1 MYFARRSTIVLAL
14 FAAAPAALES
24 QDRLPTMPGYA
35 QFAQVAPLVNQ
46 VNQQINSQRVSNV
59 TWLGDGSGIEYTVG
73 GQGGRRF
80 RYVFATRARS
90 EIPFPTAGG
99 RAAAEPAAAQGSCSQ
114 FVDRGRQAESELSP
128 DGTRLAVYRDRNLY
142 LATPADCRAANGTAI
157 TTDGSVKDRIKYGT
171 ASWVYGEE
179 LEQTSAFW
187 WSPDSKKLAYYR
199 FDESRIPDYYLQVGQ
214 TGIYDT
220 VDVEAYPKTGYP
232 NPVVDLFVY
241 DVATK
246 KSTRIDV
253 RDGKPFTNDVVGHY
267 VYNVA
272 WTPDS
277 REITFNRKNRRQN
290 VLELTFCD
298 PTGGK
303 CRVVVREE
311 WPTGWLENH
320 TLEDDMIWL
329 ADGQRF
335 LWTSHRNG
343 FENYYLYDRSGKLL
357 NSVTQNVADLAKS
370 DEGLLQAGEGAFKL
384 DEMAGILWYTARDGG
399 NYMKVQLHRVGLD
412 GRNDKRVTD
421 TAFTHTINISPDG
434 KYFVDIAQTHDVPP
448 ITRVI
453 DREGNVVVELAR
465 ADAGAIEK
473 AGLRKTEM
481 FTFLSAD
488 GKTRLHGTIKFPS
501 NFDPMKKYPALLSV
515 YGGPNFTSVTESFA
529 SPSTI
534 AEFGFLTLTVDTRAS
549 KGQGHKLLDDLY
561 LKLGIPE
568 IDDMAAAVRWLA
580 SRPYF
585 DAARVG
591 IFGTSYG
598 GYASLM
604 ALLRYPSVFAA
615 ASSSSPVT
623 DWRNYD
629 TIYTERYM
637 WIPQENAAG
646 YDAGSTNT
654 YAGALKGDLL
664 LYYGSADNN
673 VHPNNTMQMVRAL
686 QAARKHFE
694 LQVGP
699 DQGHTPVDQQRMLEF
714 FIENLK
720 MKSVERD

>member
-1 MYFARRSTIVLAL
+1 MSIARPTRLVLVLGVAL
-14 FAAAPAALES
+14 PALVGA
-24 QDRLPTMPGYA
+24 QDRLPTMPGYS
-35 QFAQVAPLVNQ
+35 QFNRVSPLIGQ
-46 VNQQINSQRVSNV
+46 VNQQVAASRVSNV
-59 TWLGDGSGIEYTVG
+59 TWLPNGAGLEYTVG
-73 GQGGRRF
+73 GQGGKRF
-80 RYVFATRARS
+80 RYSFASKAKT
-90 EIPFPTAGG
+90 EIPFPQAQP
-99 RAAAEPAAAQGSCSQ
+99 RPLPAAAQGGCSQ
-114 FVDRGRQAESELSP
+114 VVDRGRQVEAELSP
-128 DGTRLAVYRDRNLY
+128 DGSKLAVYRDRNLY
-142 LATPADCRAANGTAI
+142 LAPPGDCRAANAVAI
-157 TTDGSVKDRIKYGT
+157 TTDGSTTARIKYGT

-187 WSPDSKKLAYYR
+187 WSPDGSKLAYYR
-199 FDESRIPDYYLQVGQ
+199 FDESKIPDYYLQIGQ

-241 DVATK
+241 DVATR

-253 RDGKPFTNDVVGHY
+253 RDGKAFTNDVVGHY

-290 VLELTFCD
+290 ILELTFCD
-298 PTGGK
+298 PAGGK

-320 TLEDDMIWL
+320 TLDDDMIWL
-329 ADGQRF
+329 SDGQRF

-343 FENYYLYDRSGKLL
+343 FENYYLYDRTGKLI
-357 NSVTQNVADLAKS
+357 NPVTSNVADLAKS
-370 DEGLLQAGEGAFKL
+370 DEGLLQLGEGAFNV
-384 DEMAGILWYTARDGG
+384 DERSNTLWYTARDGG

-412 GRNDKRVTD
+412 GKNDRRLTD
-421 TAFTHTINISPDG
+421 TAFTHSVNISPDG
-434 KYFVDIAQTHDVPP
+434 KYFVDIAQSHDVPP

-453 DREGNVVVELAR
+453 DRDGNIVVELAR

-473 AGLRKTEM
+473 AGLKKVEM
-481 FTFLSAD
+481 FTFLAAD
-488 GKTRLHGTIKFPS
+488 GKTRLHGTIAFPS
-501 NFDPMKKYPALLSV
+501 NFDPAKKYPALLSV
-515 YGGPNFTSVTESFA
+515 YGGPNFSAVSETFKL
-529 SPSTI
+529 PSSI
-534 AEFGFLTLTVDTRAS
+534 AEFGFITLTLDTRAS

-561 LKLGIPE
+561 LKLGITE
-568 IDDMAAAVRWLA
+568 IDDMAAGVRSLA
-580 SRPYF
+580 ARPYF

-591 IFGTSYG
+591 IYGTSYG

-637 WIPQENAAG
+637 WIPQENEKG

-654 YAGALKGDLL
+654 YAAQLKGDLL
-664 LYYGSADNN
+664 LYYGSGDNN

-714 FIENLK
+714 FIESLK
-720 MKSVERD
+720 MKKVPVE

>member
-1 MYFARRSTIVLAL
+1 MSVCRVSVAVALAMPTL
-14 FAAAPAALES
+14 LLG
-24 QDRLPTMPGYA
+24 QDRLAGMPGYS
-35 QFAQVAPLVNQ
+35 QFTRTAPLVGQLNQ
-46 VNQQINSQRVSNV
+46 EINRQRVTNI
-59 TWLGDGSGIEYTVG
+59 TWLSNGAGVEYSVG
-73 GQGGRRF
+73 GQSGKRYRF
-80 RYVFATRARS
+80 AFATKARN
-90 EIPFPTAGG
+90 EIPFPAP
-99 RAAAEPAAAQGSCSQ
+99 RPAEPFLKDACGRDI
-114 FVDRGRQAESELSP
+114 DRGRQAEAQLSP
-128 DGTRLAVYRDRNLY
+128 DGKTLAIYRDRNLY
-142 LATPADCRAANGTAI
+142 IATDCQGKNATAI
-157 TTDGSVKDRIKYGT
+157 TTEGSVKDRIKYGT

-187 WSPDSKKLAYYR
+187 WSPDGKKLAYYR
-199 FDESRIPDYYLQVGQ
+199 FDESKIPDYYLQIGQ
-214 TGIYDT
+214 TGIYDSL
-220 VDVEAYPKTGYP
+220 DIEAYPKTGYP

-267 VYNVA
+267 VYNVS
-272 WTPDS
+272 WTPDG

-290 VLELTFCD
+290 ILELTFCD

-311 WPTGWLENH
+311 WPSGWLENH
-320 TLEDDMIWL
+320 TFDDDMIWL
-329 ADGQRF
+329 SDGNRF

-343 FENYYLYDRSGKLL
+343 YENYYLYDRTGKLI
-357 NSVTQNVADLAKS
+357 NPVTSNFADLAKA
-370 DEGLLQAGEGAFKL
+370 DEGLLELGEGAFSV
-384 DEMAGILWYTARDGG
+384 DEKSNTLWYTARDGG

-412 GRNDKRVTD
+412 GRNDKRLTD
-421 TAFTHTINISPDG
+421 TAFTHSVNVSPDG
-434 KYFVDIAQTHDVPP
+434 KYFVDIAQTHDTPP
-448 ITRVI
+448 ITRLV
-453 DREGNVVVELAR
+453 DRDGNVVAELAR

-473 AGLRKTEM
+473 AGLRKVEL
-481 FTFLSAD
+481 FTFLAAD
-488 GKTRLHGTIKFPS
+488 GKTRLHGTIAFPS
-501 NFDPMKKYPALLSV
+501 NFDPSKKYPALLSV
-515 YGGPNFTSVTESFA
+515 YGGPNSSAVNENFKL
-529 SPSTI
+529 PSTI
-534 AEFGFLTLTVDTRAS
+534 AEFGFLTLTLDTRAS

-561 LKLGIPE
+561 LKLGITE
-568 IDDMAAAVRWLA
+568 IDDMAAGVRSLA
-580 SRPYF
+580 TRPYF
-585 DAARVG
+585 DATRVG
-591 IFGTSYG
+591 IYGTSYG

-637 WIPQENAAG
+637 WIPQENEKG
-646 YDAGSTNT
+646 YDAGSTNS
-654 YAGALKGDLL
+654 YAAQLKGDLL
-664 LYYGSADNN
+664 LYYGSGDNN

-714 FIENLK
+714 FIESLRMTK
-720 MKSVERD
+720 VEK

>member
-1 MYFARRSTIVLAL
+1 MVLSRRSSSLFGLVLVPAL
-14 FAAAPAALES
+14 LGA
-24 QDRLPTMPGYA
+24 QDRLATMPGYA
-35 QFAQVAPLVNQ
+35 QFTRMAPVVAQ
-46 VNQQINSQRVSNV
+46 VNQQIAANRVSNI
-59 TWLGDGSGIEYTVG
+59 TWLPNSVGVEYTVG
-73 GQGGRRF
+73 GQAGK
-80 RYVFATRARS
+80 RYRYTIATKAKT
-90 EIPFPTAGG
+90 EVPFPQPQARPASPSGG
-99 RAAAEPAAAQGSCSQ
+99 CSQ
-114 FVDRGRQAESELSP
+114 SVDRGRQVEAELSP
-128 DGTRLAVYRDRNLY
+128 DGSRLAVYRDRNLY
-142 LATPADCRAANGTAI
+142 MTSPSDCTAANGVAI

-179 LEQTSAFW
+179 LEQTTAFW
-187 WSPDSKKLAYYR
+187 WSPDGTKLAYYR
-199 FDESRIPDYYLQVGQ
+199 FDESRIPDYYLQIGQ
-214 TGIYDT
+214 TGIYDS

-241 DVATK
+241 DVAAK

-253 RDGKPFTNDVVGHY
+253 RDGKAFTNDVVGHY

-272 WTPDS
+272 WTPDG

-290 VLELTFCD
+290 VLELSFCD
-298 PTGGK
+298 PAGGK

-320 TLEDDMIWL
+320 TGDVDMIWL

-343 FENYYLYDRSGKLL
+343 FENYYLYDRSGKLI
-357 NSVTQNVADLAKS
+357 NPVTANMADLVKG
-370 DEGLLQAGEGAFKL
+370 DEWGDAIEVNEKTNT
-384 DEMAGILWYTARDGG
+384 LWYRARDGG

-412 GRNDKRVTD
+412 GKNDKRLTD
-421 TAFTHTINISPDG
+421 TAYKHSVMISPDG
-434 KYFVDIAQTHDVPP
+434 NYFIDIAEDHDTPP
-448 ITRVI
+448 ITRLM
-453 DREGNVVVELAR
+453 DRDGNIVVELAR

-473 AGLRKTEM
+473 AGLRKVEM
-481 FTFLSAD
+481 FSYLAAD
-488 GKTRLHGTIKFPS
+488 GKTKLYGTIAFPS
-501 NFDPMKKYPALLSV
+501 NFDPSKKYPALLSV
-515 YGGPNFTSVTESFA
+515 YGGPNSAEVSESFKL
-529 SPSTI
+529 PSTT
-534 AEFGFLTLTVDTRAS
+534 AEFGFITLSLATRAAS
-549 KGQGHKLLDDLY
+549 GQGHRVLDDLY
-561 LKLGIPE
+561 LKLGITE
-568 IDDMAAAVRWLA
+568 IDDMAAGVRALA

-585 DAARVG
+585 DASRVG
-591 IFGTSYG
+591 IYGTSYG

-637 WIPQENAAG
+637 WIPQENEKG

-654 YAGALKGDLL
+654 YAAQLNGDLL

-699 DQGHTPVDQQRMLEF
+699 DQGHTAVNQQRMLEF
-714 FIENLK
+714 FIESLRMTK
-720 MKSVERD
+720 LERD

>member
-1 MYFARRSTIVLAL
+1 MLSRFRIAVLVVAFPAVLAG
-14 FAAAPAALES
+14 

-35 QFAQVAPLVNQ
+35 QFQRVAPIVQQ
-46 VNQQINSQRVSNV
+46 VNQQIASQRVSDV
-59 TWLGDGSGIEYTVG
+59 TWLSDGSGLEYTLG
-73 GQGGRRF
+73 AQGGKRYRF
-80 RYVFATRARS
+80 AFATRART
-90 EIPFPTAGG
+90 EISFPQAPRPGNDAAAGG
-99 RAAAEPAAAQGSCSQ
+99 CAS
-114 FVDRGRQAESELSP
+114 FVDRGRQVEAELSP
-128 DGTRLAVYRDRNLY
+128 DGQRLAVYRDRNLY
-142 LATPADCRAANGTAI
+142 MAMPSDCRAAKGVAI
-157 TTDGSVKDRIKYGT
+157 TTDGSVRNRVKYGT

-179 LEQTSAFW
+179 LEQTTAFW
-187 WSPDSKKLAYYR
+187 WSPDGKKLAYYR

-214 TGIYDT
+214 VGIYDT
-220 VDVEAYPKTGYP
+220 LDIEAYPKAGYP

-253 RDGKPFTNDVVGHY
+253 RDGKPFTNDAVGHY

-290 VLELTFCD
+290 VLDLTFCD
-298 PTGGK
+298 SSGGK

-320 TLEDDMIWL
+320 TLDDDMIWL
-329 ADGQRF
+329 ADGRRF

-343 FENYYLYDRSGKLL
+343 FENYYLYDRSGHMI
-357 NSVTQNVADLAKS
+357 NAVTSNNADLAKS
-370 DEGLLQAGEGAFKL
+370 DEGLLQMGEGAFRV
-384 DEMAGILWYTARDGG
+384 DEKAGVLWYTARDGE

-412 GRNDKRVTD
+412 GRNDKRLTD
-421 TAFTHTINISPDG
+421 PAFNHSVSISPDG
-434 KYFVDIAQTHDVPP
+434 KYFVDIAQTHDVAP
-448 ITRVI
+448 ITRLI
-453 DREGNVVVELAR
+453 DREGNVVSELAR
-465 ADAGAIEK
+465 ADAGSIDR
-473 AGLRKTEM
+473 AGLRKVEM

-488 GKTRLHGTIKFPS
+488 GKTRLHGTISFPS
-501 NFDPMKKYPALLSV
+501 SFDPAKKYPALVSV
-515 YGGPNFTSVTESFA
+515 YGGPNFTALGLTENVKL
-529 SPSTI
+529 PSTL
-534 AEFGFLTLTVDTRAS
+534 AEFGFLVLSLDTRAS

-561 LKLGIPE
+561 LKLGIAE
-568 IDDMAAAVRWLA
+568 IDDMAAGVRSLA

-585 DAARVG
+585 DADRVG

-615 ASSSSPVT
+615 ASASSPVT

-637 WIPQENAAG
+637 WLPQENAAG
-646 YDAGSTNT
+646 YDAGSTVT
-654 YAGALKGDLL
+654 YAPQLKGDLL
-664 LYYGSADNN
+664 LYYGSGDNN
-673 VHPNNTMQMVRAL
+673 VHPNNSMQMIRAL
-686 QAARKHFE
+686 QASRKHFE

-699 DQGHTPVDQQRMLEF
+699 DQPHSPVDQQRMLEF
-714 FIENLK
+714 FIESLL
-720 MKSVERD
+720 MKKVVRE

>member
-1 MYFARRSTIVLAL
+1 MASVRRVSLTIGLILPGIAFA
-14 FAAAPAALES
+14 
-24 QDRLPTMPGYA
+24 QDRLPTMPGYS
-35 QFAQVAPLVNQ
+35 QFARMAPVIGQ
-46 VNQQINSQRVSNV
+46 VNQQIAASRVGNIAWV
-59 TWLGDGSGIEYTVG
+59 PNGIEYTVG
-73 GQGGRRF
+73 GQSGK
-80 RYVFATRARS
+80 RYRYSFATKTKT
-90 EIPFPTAGG
+90 EIPFGQG
-99 RAAAEPAAAQGSCSQ
+99 RPQPNAMKDDCGNEI
-114 FVDRGRQAESELSP
+114 DRGRQAEAVLSP
-128 DGTRLAVYRDRNLY
+128 DRSKLAVSRDRNLY
-142 LATPADCRAANGTAI
+142 ITAPSDCRLASASPI
-157 TTDGSVKDRIKYGT
+157 TTDGSVRNRIKYGT

-179 LEQTSAFW
+179 LEQTTAFW
-187 WSPDSKKLAYYR
+187 WSPDGKKLAYYR
-199 FDESRIPDYYLQVGQ
+199 FDESKIPDYYLQVGQ
-214 TGIYDT
+214 TGIYDSL
-220 VDVEAYPKTGYP
+220 DIEAYPKTGYP

-267 VYNVA
+267 VYNIA
-272 WTPDS
+272 WTPDG

-290 VLELTFCD
+290 ILELTFCD
-298 PTGGK
+298 PANGK
-303 CRVVVREE
+303 CRVAVREE

-343 FENYYLYDRSGKLL
+343 YENYYLYNRSGKLL
-357 NSVTQNVADLAKS
+357 NAVTANMADLAKS
-370 DEGLLQAGEGAFKL
+370 DEGLLQLGEGAFNI
-384 DEMAGILWYTARDGG
+384 DEKSNTLWYTARDGG

-412 GRNDKRVTD
+412 GRNDTRLTD
-421 TAFTHTINISPDG
+421 TAFTHFVNIAPDG
-434 KYFVDIAQTHDVPP
+434 KYFVDIAQTHDTPP
-448 ITRVI
+448 ITRLV
-453 DREGNVVVELAR
+453 DRDGNIVTELAR
-465 ADAGAIEK
+465 GDAAAIEK
-473 AGLRKTEM
+473 AGLHKVEM
-481 FTFLSAD
+481 FTFLAAD
-488 GKTRLHGTIKFPS
+488 GKTRLHGTIAYPS
-501 NFDPMKKYPALLSV
+501 NFDPGRKYPALLSV
-515 YGGPNFTSVTESFA
+515 YGGPNFPAVSENFSL
-529 SPSTI
+529 PSSI
-534 AEFGFLTLTVDTRAS
+534 AEFGFIALTLDTRAS

-561 LKLGIPE
+561 LKLGITE
-568 IDDMAAAVRWLA
+568 IDDMAAGVRSLA

-585 DAARVG
+585 DASRVG
-591 IFGTSYG
+591 IYGTSYG

-637 WIPQENAAG
+637 WIPQENEKG

-654 YAGALKGDLL
+654 YAPQLKGDLL
-664 LYYGSADNN
+664 LYYGSGDNN

-699 DQGHTPVDQQRMLEF
+699 DEGHTPVNQQRMMEF
-714 FIENLK
+714 FIESLRMTK
-720 MKSVERD
+720 VER